1 MIKNLAIGSGS
12 NRTLLLL
19 ALLLGLISAV
29 LIGVYLS
36 SLDGDKGTSSSV
48 ATKPVL
54 VAAIDIPPLTRI
66 TAEMLTIKSVPIDL
80 ALPGAFTKSDAAV
93 GQISQ
98 VQIVVGEQIMQTKIT
113 SPDNAQDVFGADAPL
128 SLIIPEG
135 MRGFSIATSGV
146 GAAGGLVRP
155 GDHVDVILSGELQN
169 APEEV
174 AKTITPATA
183 CYVLQNVEVLALD
196 STVKLTAA
204 QSDAGSIAASN
215 ANADASRATLAVT
228 PDQAWQLAA
237 VQRSVSG
244 SGVEQQLWI
253 SLRPFGDTAIAENLP
268 ACGVLAAPI
277 IVPGS

>member
-36 SLDGDKGTSSSV
+36 SLDGDKGTSSGV
-48 ATKPVL
+48 VTKPVL
-54 VAAIDIPPLTRI
+54 VAAVDIPPLTRI
-66 TAEMLTIKSVPIDL
+66 TEEMLTIKSIPTDL
-80 ALPGAFTKSDAAV
+80 ALAGVFTKSDEAV

-135 MRGFSIATSGV
+135 MRGFSIAASAV

-155 GDHVDVILSGELQN
+155 GDHVDVILSGELQD
-169 APEEV
+169 APDEV
-174 AKTITPATA
+174 LKSITPSTA

-196 STVKLTAA
+196 GAVKLTAA
-204 QSDAGSIAASN
+204 QSDAGSIAAAN
-215 ANADASRATLAVT
+215 ANAEASRATLAVT

-237 VQRSVSG
+237 VQRGVSG
-244 SGVEQQLWI
+244 GGVEQQLWI
-253 SLRPFGDTAIAENLP
+253 SLRPFGDTAIAQNLP
-268 ACGVLAAPI
+268 ACGVLAAPL